1 MAMRSGLVQT
11 GALMA
16 RNRGKIMP
24 ATTLTERLFD
34 DSDTAPIDP
43 CSLFEEW
50 FALAQESE
58 PNDPHA
64 MALASVDADGMPD
77 VRMVLLNQRDAR
89 GFCFFTNF
97 ESDKGRELLAHPK
110 AAFVMH
116 WKTLRRQIRVRGPVE
131 VVADKEAD
139 AYFAT
144 RARVSQIG
152 AHASKQ
158 SRPLANRYA
167 LLERV
172 ETLKKSFGEDEPV
185 NRPTYWSGFRVIPQV
200 MEFWKDGANRL
211 HDRVRFTRT
220 LPDGAWSRQRLYP

>member
-1 MAMRSGLVQT
+1 MS
-11 GALMA
+11 
-16 RNRGKIMP
+16 

-64 MALASVDADGMPD
+64 MALATVDSTGMPD
-77 VRMVLLNQRDAR
+77 VRMVLLNARDAR
-89 GFCFFTNF
+89 GYCFFTNF
-97 ESDKGRELLAHPK
+97 ESDKAIELLANPK

-116 WKTLRRQIRVRGPVE
+116 WKSLRRQIRVRGRVE
-131 VVADKEAD
+131 VVSDGEAD
-139 AYFAT
+139 AYFST
-144 RARVSQIG
+144 RARMSQIG

-158 SRPLANRYA
+158 SRPLANRYT

-185 NRPTYWSGFRVIPQV
+185 NRPSYWKGFRIVPQV

-211 HDRVRFTRT
+211 HDRVRFTRAA
-220 LPDGAWSRQRLYP
+220 DGSWSRTRLYP

>member
-1 MAMRSGLVQT
+1 
-11 GALMA
+11 
-16 RNRGKIMP
+16 
-24 ATTLTERLFD
+24 
-34 DSDTAPIDP
+34 
-43 CSLFEEW
+43 
-50 FALAQESE
+50 
-58 PNDPHA
+58 
-64 MALASVDADGMPD
+64 
-77 VRMVLLNQRDAR
+77 
-89 GFCFFTNF
+89 
-97 ESDKGRELLAHPK
+97 
-110 AAFVMH
+110 MH

-158 SRPLANRYA
+158 SRPLANRYT

-185 NRPTYWSGFRVIPQV
+185 NRPAYWSGFRVIPQA

-211 HDRVRFTRT
+211 HDRVRFVRQQ
-220 LPDGAWSRQRLYP
+220 PNGPWSRQRLYP

>member
-1 MAMRSGLVQT
+1 MT
-11 GALMA
+11 
-16 RNRGKIMP
+16 
-24 ATTLTERLFD
+24 ATTLTQRLFD
-34 DSDTAPIDP
+34 DADTAPIDP

-50 FALAQESE
+50 FGEAQLSE

-64 MALASVDADGMPD
+64 MAIATVDDDGMPD
-77 VRMVLLNQRDAR
+77 VRMVLLNARDHR

-97 ESDKGRELLAHPK
+97 ESDKARQLLAHPK
-110 AAFVMH
+110 AALVLH
-116 WKTLRRQIRVRGPVE
+116 WKSLRRQIRVRGPVE
-131 VVADKEAD
+131 VVSDGEAD
-139 AYFAT
+139 AYFST

-158 SRPLANRYA
+158 SRPLANRYT

-185 NRPTYWSGFRVIPQV
+185 SRPKNWSGFRLVPQA

-211 HDRVRFTRT
+211 HDRVRFTRDEAGVWT
-220 LPDGAWSRQRLYP
+220 RQRLYP

>member
-1 MAMRSGLVQT
+1 
-11 GALMA
+11 
-16 RNRGKIMP
+16 MP

-50 FALAQESE
+50 FTAAQESE

-64 MALASVDADGMPD
+64 MALASVDDDGMPD

-158 SRPLANRYA
+158 SRPLANRYT

-185 NRPTYWSGFRVIPQV
+185 NRPTYWSGFRIIPQA

-211 HDRVRFTRT
+211 HDRVRFTRP
-220 LPDGAWSRQRLYP
+220 LPDGAWTRQRLYP

>member
-1 MAMRSGLVQT
+1 MSAQS
-11 GALMA
+11 
-16 RNRGKIMP
+16 
-24 ATTLTERLFD
+24 LTDRLFD
-34 DSDTAPIDP
+34 DADTGEIDP
-43 CSLFEEW
+43 FSLFEEW
-50 FALAQESE
+50 FSLAQQSE

-64 MALASVDADGMPD
+64 MALASVDTEGMPD
-77 VRMVLLNQRDAR
+77 VRMVLLNARDHR

-97 ESDKGRELLAHPK
+97 ESDKGRQLSANPH
-110 AAFVMH
+110 AAMVMH
-116 WKTLRRQIRVRGPVE
+116 WKSLRRQVRARGPVE
-131 VVADKEAD
+131 VVAEGEAD
-139 AYFAT
+139 AYFST

-185 NRPTYWSGFRVIPQV
+185 KRPQHWSGFRLIPQ
-200 MEFWKDGANRL
+200 MIEFWKDGANRL

-220 LPDGAWSRQRLYP
+220 LPHGTWTRQRLYP

>member
-1 MAMRSGLVQT
+1 
-11 GALMA
+11 
-16 RNRGKIMP
+16 MP

-50 FALAQESE
+50 FAAAQESE

-64 MALASVDADGMPD
+64 MALASVDADGLPD

-158 SRPLANRYA
+158 SRPLANRYT

-185 NRPTYWSGFRVIPQV
+185 NRPAYWSGFRVIPQA

-211 HDRVRFTRT
+211 HDRVRFTRA
-220 LPDGAWSRQRLYP
+220 LPDGPWTRQRLYP

>member
-1 MAMRSGLVQT
+1 MAG
-11 GALMA
+11 
-16 RNRGKIMP
+16 
-24 ATTLTERLFD
+24 TTLTERLFD
-34 DSDTAPIDP
+34 DADTAPIDP
-43 CSLFEEW
+43 FSLFEDW
-50 FALAQESE
+50 FTLAQESE

-64 MALASVDADGMPD
+64 MALASIDEHGMPD
-77 VRMVLLNQRDAR
+77 VRMVLLNARDAR
-89 GFCFFTNF
+89 GYCFFTNF
-97 ESDKGRELLAHPK
+97 ESDKGRELLATPK

-116 WKTLRRQIRVRGPVE
+116 WKSLRRQIRVRGPVE
-131 VVADKEAD
+131 VIDDGEAD
-139 AYFAT
+139 AYFAS

-158 SRPLANRYA
+158 SRPLANRYS

-185 NRPTYWSGFRVIPQV
+185 NRPAYWKGFRVVPQV

-220 LPDGAWSRQRLYP
+220 LPSGAWSRQRLYP